1 MLERHYLNLTETL
14 DQMGVQLEQPF
25 ASDENCL
32 KWAPLALNKL
42 NDANSQ
48 RTRGQGLTQMTRRL
62 IRADPNP
69 PKDTSPRSLKN
80 YRRNAR
86 RIAEQQLFSL
96 EAEKQSTTFSRAD
109 MDARLAGLR
118 ASNFADEVLRRAV
131 EVVEADG
138 IGNGGSG
145 RLENEAADAED
156 PEGRLFVGGD
166 QTGEDNSPAE
176 LEEDLERAVARLGN
190 DLPRDRDGA
199 IIAALEDDN
208 REMDVEDATSDPV
221 RDTRYRDLAK
231 SMMELLLDNT
241 LSMATTWSQVDR
253 RCPPC

>member
-1 MLERHYLNLTETL
+1 
-14 DQMGVQLEQPF
+14 
-25 ASDENCL
+25 
-32 KWAPLALNKL
+32 
-42 NDANSQ
+42 
-48 RTRGQGLTQMTRRL
+48 
-62 IRADPNP
+62 
-69 PKDTSPRSLKN
+69 
-80 YRRNAR
+80 
-86 RIAEQQLFSL
+86 
-96 EAEKQSTTFSRAD
+96 

-118 ASNFADEVLRRAV
+118 ASGFADEVLRRAV

-138 IGNGGSG
+138 IGNGGSA

-199 IIAALEDDN
+199 IIAALEDDD

-231 SMMELLLDNT
+231 SMMELLVDNT
-241 LSMATTWSQVDR
+241 LSTWAQTDR
-253 RCPPC
+253 RCQMCLEDDTVSEAQRVSIPFMT